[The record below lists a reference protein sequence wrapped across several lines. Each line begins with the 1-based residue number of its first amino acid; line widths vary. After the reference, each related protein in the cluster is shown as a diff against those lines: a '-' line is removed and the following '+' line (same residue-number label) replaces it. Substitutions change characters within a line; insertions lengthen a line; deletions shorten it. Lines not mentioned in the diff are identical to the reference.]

1 MDDYYYDNP
10 DTIEKSVDKA
20 IEKQLDLE
28 IQDQEKEI
36 EIEKDAERVKILE
49 DELEKKEPEV
59 EEDPIKKELNKL
71 KTKQYEHADK
81 SRPYVDADIPD
92 SVKFGEKLVIKLS
105 RKVPNMQLS
114 FGDGLSWERKD
125 VYDPKAPKE
134 LILRP
139 TVFRDIKNGKFDDDK
154 VEIDIGEVK
163 KVAGTEIQSW
173 LEGDYLLKVR
183 GYGNQYHEDT
193 TITKTVRV
201 HG

>member
-20 IEKQLDLE
+20 IENQLDLE
-28 IQDQEKEI
+28 RQDQERKKEI
-36 EIEKDAERVKILE
+36 EIEKDA
-49 DELEKKEPEV
+49 EKKEPEV

-154 VEIDIGEVK
+154 VEIDIGEIK

-183 GYGNQYHEDT
+183 GYGNQHHEDT